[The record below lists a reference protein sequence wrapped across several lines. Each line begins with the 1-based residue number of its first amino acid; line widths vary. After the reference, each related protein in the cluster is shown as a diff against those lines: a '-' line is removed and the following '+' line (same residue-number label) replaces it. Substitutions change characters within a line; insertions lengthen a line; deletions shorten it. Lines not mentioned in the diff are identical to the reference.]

1 MKAQRRHE
9 LKENDLSHAM
19 TVARNYLDENGKS
32 LFTTLLI
39 VAVVAAGLG
48 VMVQSRNTAR
58 DDRWRRRSELT
69 FTDPQVGRESLTTLA
84 TLTQDADD
92 DFVLSS
98 LIEQGQ
104 QALRLTVQV
113 DVPPDRQLNDTARTA
128 FERLL
133 REYPDNKLA
142 FGIAHL
148 GLATVAENEFSLDGN
163 IAHRDDALSHLSAV
177 VDSPE
182 MDPFPFKGLAVDR
195 RKALD
200 ATFTQITLA
209 KPKPVA
215 VEPAI
220 ADPANPSPVA
230 QPQPDAAGQPVFPG
244 TDTTTDKNDSD
255 GK

>member
-113 DVPPDRQLNDTARTA
+113 DVPPDRQLNETARTA

-220 ADPANPSPVA
+220 ADPANPSPAA
-230 QPQPDAAGQPVFPG
+230 QPQPVLPGIDA
-244 TDTTTDKNDSD
+244 TTDKNDSD